1 MQTNIK
7 IANGKK
13 LQLQTL
19 VGSECTHI
27 EIDKQLMKEEKIK
40 TEPINRLFE
49 IFNADGTK
57 NREVIRFVPL
67 EVKINRTQETN

>member
-57 NREVIRFVPL
+57 NREVIRFAPL

>member
-27 EIDKQLMKEEKIK
+27 EIDKQLVKEEKIK

-57 NREVIRFVPL
+57 NREVIRFAPL

>member
-27 EIDKQLMKEEKIK
+27 EIDKQLVKEEKIK